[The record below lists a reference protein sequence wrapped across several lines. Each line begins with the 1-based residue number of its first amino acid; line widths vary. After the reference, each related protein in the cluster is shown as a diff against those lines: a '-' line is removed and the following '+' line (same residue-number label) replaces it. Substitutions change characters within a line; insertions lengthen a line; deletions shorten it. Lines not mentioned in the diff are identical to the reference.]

1 MNSRAVAE
9 IQLAHMHW
17 ARGRFEPALNAAW
30 MAYDIEPH
38 NRAAKVLL
46 ARLLRVC
53 PGNIRPERKS
63 ALLDLL
69 RDQQIDPDYVSP
81 AGWYL
86 VFGDG
91 SSEIARSDA
100 EFEVLAAE
108 LDSDNLALTLLRE
121 SPVFFHFA
129 ERTLSRVRRWLLLSK
144 QWPHYP
150 RLIDALVMQ
159 AVLNG
164 GAWPFD
170 ATEHSLF
177 EAKQRIVAAYL
188 PRQEGASQSHYTEA
202 PDPVTRAVTAAYE
215 RWPWP
220 IWKRIMVGED
230 SRMSD
235 TVPAPDPKGPNNL
248 PNAAKILI
256 AGCGT
261 GREAAIIA
269 LKYPDADITAIDLS
283 EASLNYAR
291 ARCSALGIRQIQFLK
306 LDLHNV
312 AELNQKFDA
321 VFCAGVLHHLP
332 TPERGLAVLTAVVR
346 PGGVMKIMVYSRI
359 ARLWLAAVRPL
370 INDLTAEPLSDDL
383 LRRVRQRIM
392 QQSHCWPAKLVMQTE
407 NFGTLAGT
415 YDLLLHCHEDPF
427 DISRI
432 AAAFDRCGLRL
443 LSFLLPTPDAAARY
457 HARFPHD
464 PMHRDLRSLQL
475 FEKSEPTIFGDMYEF
490 WCRRELIANGPS

>member
-1 MNSRAVAE
+1 LQAFPR
-9 IQLAHMHW
+9 
-17 ARGRFEPALNAAW
+17 
-30 MAYDIEPH
+30 
-38 NRAAKVLL
+38 
-46 ARLLRVC
+46 
-53 PGNIRPERKS
+53 NIRPERKS
-63 ALLDLL
+63 ALIDLL
-69 RDQQIDPDYVSP
+69 RDQQIDPDYVST

-91 SSEIARSDA
+91 SSENARSDA
-100 EFEVLAAE
+100 DLEVLAAE

-121 SPVFFHFA
+121 SPVFVHVA

-150 RLIDALVMQ
+150 RLVDALVVQ

-170 ATEHSLF
+170 ATEQSFF
-177 EAKQRIVAAYL
+177 EAKQPIVEAYL
-188 PRQEGASQSHYTEA
+188 PRQEAASQPQCTEA
-202 PDPVTRAVTAAYE
+202 PDPVTSAVTVAYE

-220 IWKRIMVGED
+220 IWKRIMVGEC
-230 SRMSD
+230 SRLPD
-235 TVPAPDPKGPNNL
+235 TIRALDPKDPNSL
-248 PNAAKILI
+248 PNAAKILN

-261 GREAAIIA
+261 GREAATIA
-269 LKYPDADITAIDLS
+269 LKYPDAHITAIDLS

-291 ARCSALGIRQIQFLK
+291 TRCSALGIRQIQFLK

-321 VFCAGVLHHLP
+321 VFCSGVLHHLP
-332 TPERGLAVLTAVVR
+332 KPERGLAALTTVVR
-346 PGGVMKIMVYSRI
+346 PGGVMKVMVYSRI

-383 LRRVRQRIM
+383 LRRVRQRII
-392 QQSHCWPAKLVMQTE
+392 QRSDCGPAKLVMQ
-407 NFGTLAGT
+407 NDSFGTLAGT
-415 YDLLLHCHEDPF
+415 YDLLLNRHEDPF

-432 AAAFDRCGLRL
+432 AAALDRCGLRL
-443 LSFLLPTPDAAARY
+443 LSFLLPTPDATARY

-464 PMHRDLRSLQL
+464 PMHRDLHSWQL
-475 FEKSEPTIFGDMYEF
+475 FEKSEPTIFGGMYEF
-490 WCRRELIANGPS
+490 WCRRNG